1 MLKVSR
7 VEKFKLNES
16 KHTCKTW
23 YLYIVENKLGHWYT
37 GITNDL
43 ERRINQ
49 HNNGTGAKS
58 LRGKGP
64 VSFVIAISNLTK
76 VEAAK
81 LEWKIKQ
88 LTKAKKRQLVLAAMS
103 DSDTSVSTNLV
114 IALETCVSFSKLILS
129 NESLTE

>member
-1 MLKVSR
+1 M
-7 VEKFKLNES
+7 NENN
-16 KHTCKTW
+16 HTIKTW

-43 ERRINQ
+43 DRRVEQ

-64 VSFVIAISNLTK
+64 ISLIIAISGLTK
-76 VEAAK
+76 VQAAK
-81 LEWKIKQ
+81 LEWQIKQ
-88 LTKAKKRQLVLAAMS
+88 LTKAQKRQLVVEAIS

-114 IALETCVSFSKLILS
+114 IAFETCVSFSKLILS